1 MKQEPTFIMK
11 LEPKLKQL
19 AIIGLIFGS
28 LFLQWNGAK
37 CLIEG
42 EDLFEDKW
50 TIKSLLASAA
60 IQLVFI
66 LVAFKTEEFRMI
78 VDNSEAITI
87 FFFLHV
93 LSSGLLK
100 YYDNVPLVDRG
111 TDIYPPFIPI
121 IVLVCLVICKGARIQ
136 HITMATTGLLSL
148 GALFVSLGVNKDF
161 TMHRIDY
168 LSFSSVFATVLKL
181 ICLKHFK
188 DQNIKV
194 TLRLRAIEIFFAG
207 TIVVIVPV
215 LEFTNK
221 SDLGTFMLVSS
232 MSGLASVTVLYLLYN
247 HVMCTKTVLE
257 TSGYLMM
264 GYLLHQIL
272 ESESINILPV
282 LFGTCVLIATYIWH
296 VKKQHDD
303 SKAPFKDISSTSHEM
318 FTRMEFIIFM
328 GGVIA
333 VLFYVLQPRVSSR
346 DINNLSYVGLDK
358 IVRKL
363 LQNKAS

>member
-1 MKQEPTFIMK
+1 MKQEPTFMMK
-11 LEPKLKQL
+11 LEPRLKQL
-19 AIIGLIFGS
+19 AIVGLIFGS
-28 LFLQWNGAK
+28 LFLQWNGTK
-37 CLIEG
+37 CLTEG
-42 EDLFEDKW
+42 DDLFGDKW
-50 TIKSLLASAA
+50 IIKSLLASAV
-60 IQLVFI
+60 IELVFI
-66 LVAFKTEEFRMI
+66 LVAFQTEEFRLI
-78 VDNSEAITI
+78 VENSESITI
-87 FFFLHV
+87 FFFLRV
-93 LSSGLLK
+93 LSSALLK
-100 YYDNVPLVDRG
+100 YYNIVHLGDRG
-111 TDIYPPFIPI
+111 TDIYPSLIPI
-121 IVLVCLVICKGARIQ
+121 IVLICLVICKGSRLQ
-136 HITMATTGLLSL
+136 HITMVTTGLLSL
-148 GALFVSLGVNKDF
+148 GALFVTLGVNKDF
-161 TMHRIDY
+161 TMKRIDY

-194 TLRLRAIEIFFAG
+194 TLRLRAIGIFFAG
-207 TIVVIVPV
+207 TIVIVPI
-215 LEFTNK
+215 LEFTYHSN
-221 SDLGTFMLVSS
+221 LGTFTLVSS

-247 HVMCTKTVLE
+247 HVICTNTVLE

-296 VKKQHDD
+296 MQQQVDD
-303 SKAPFKDISSTSHEM
+303 PKAPFKDISSTSHEM
-318 FTRMEFIIFM
+318 FTRMEFMIFM

-363 LQNKAS
+363 LQNKVS

>member
-1 MKQEPTFIMK
+1 MNLYSLQLFFRK

-19 AIIGLIFGS
+19 AIVGLIFGS
-28 LFLQWNGAK
+28 LFLQWNGTK

-60 IQLVFI
+60 IELVFI

-111 TDIYPPFIPI
+111 TDIYPPLIPI
-121 IVLVCLVICKGARIQ
+121 IVLICLVICKGARIQ
-136 HITMATTGLLSL
+136 HITMVTTGLLSL
-148 GALFVSLGVNKDF
+148 GALFVSLGVIKDF
-161 TMHRIDY
+161 TMNRIDY

-181 ICLKHFK
+181 ICLKHFN

-194 TLRLRAIEIFFAG
+194 TLRLRAIGILFAG

-215 LEFTNK
+215 LEFKN
-221 SDLGTFMLVSS
+221 LGTFMLVSS
-232 MSGLASVTVLYLLYN
+232 MSGLASLTVLYL
-247 HVMCTKTVLE
+247 
-257 TSGYLMM
+257 
-264 GYLLHQIL
+264 Q
-272 ESESINILPV
+272 
-282 LFGTCVLIATYIWH
+282 
-296 VKKQHDD
+296 
-303 SKAPFKDISSTSHEM
+303 
-318 FTRMEFIIFM
+318 
-328 GGVIA
+328 VIA
-333 VLFYVLQPRVSSR
+333 FLKS
-346 DINNLSYVGLDK
+346 
-358 IVRKL
+358 
-363 LQNKAS
+363 